1 MLPED
6 ERGNI
11 VIFGSA
17 AVALNGVDLGRKVN
31 DLDVFVSDETFERLK
46 EKCGLEELTK
56 NGDVPYLEFENLEV
70 EILKTFPGVEF
81 SEVKAC
87 SSTSDIS
94 QELMFGD
101 LEMLSRWK
109 RKQGRDKDLDD
120 LNKMGLS

>member
-1 MLPED
+1 MNPSSRPD
-6 ERGNI
+6 
-11 VIFGSA
+11 
-17 AVALNGVDLGRKVN
+17 N
-31 DLDVFVSDETFERLK
+31 DDFFSSLLDVFVSDETFERLK

-70 EILKTFPGVEF
+70 EILKTFPRVEF

-101 LEMLSRWK
+101 LEMLARWK

-120 LNKMGLS
+120 LNKMWLS